1 VTKSY
6 SISELAT
13 EFGVTARTIR
23 FYEEKG
29 LLSPSRNGQDRV
41 YSRGDYVR
49 LNLILRGK
57 RLGFSLADIEE
68 MMGLYDRGDEQ
79 AEQLRVTRQKS
90 QDRLDALKQ
99 QRRDIDEA
107 IEELQDICTEIDV
120 HLNQK
125 GVVNA

>member
-1 VTKSY
+1 MTESY
-6 SISELAT
+6 SISELAA
-13 EFGVTARTIR
+13 EFGVTPRTIR

-29 LLSPSRNGQDRV
+29 LVSPGRNGQDRV
-41 YSRGDYVR
+41 YSRRDYVR

-79 AEQLRVTRQKS
+79 VEQLRVTLQKS
-90 QDRLDALKQ
+90 EARLEALKQ
-99 QRRDIDEA
+99 QRRDIDETVD
-107 IEELQDICTEIDV
+107 ELEQVCVDIKT
-120 HLNQK
+120 HLKEK